1 MKKLWILPLAA
12 IMMVACGEKEEEKGG
27 DLSICDC
34 VKMQGEMMDKMKSL
48 DRGDEEA
55 MKALEAEYKEKEQ
68 ACRKLSE
75 GKSQEEMMALQK
87 EAEACM

>member
-12 IMMVACGEKEEEKGG
+12 IMMVACGEEEKGG

-48 DRGDEEA
+48 DYGDEEA
-55 MKALEAEYKEKEQ
+55 MKALEAEYKEKGQ
-68 ACRKLSE
+68 ACEKLSE
-75 GKSQEEMMALQK
+75 GKSQEEMIALKK